1 MFRRFDRIPA
11 CDRETDRRTDGQ
23 TDILRQRYVASR
35 GKISARPLT
44 LLIFAIG
51 WAVCGRPQ
59 PGHESMMTPVLF
71 SLLCV

>member
-1 MFRRFDRIPA
+1 MKKFKDMFRRFDRIPA

-51 WAVCGRPQ
+51 WALGSVR
-59 PGHESMMTPVLF
+59 STTTRT
-71 SLLCV
+71 